1 MLGTVSTNT
10 PDPDDLAALAS
21 DPRTDWEMLHWIAEH
36 HAQLRPAVAANP
48 GAYAELVEALGQLG
62 DPAIDAAIAQRP
74 DVAEGRFTAHVASPA
89 ETDPLHQMWDPH
101 TDDIPVHQEET
112 ANLPAQPEHES
123 GVPQEP
129 VDSQEPGSPQES
141 QTDRG
146 PEILGVPAAASSA
159 APASAPTPEP
169 TPEPTSESESYD
181 YPVNPAP
188 ADHPTPPPLGEST
201 EAQGFEPLGRRPEP
215 APAPASA
222 PAYAAA
228 PADAAPAYPAAQ
240 PASPEVGSGSYSA
253 PQYGAA
259 PTSQPRPK
267 RKGAGAKVLAGVALA
282 LVAILGIGA
291 LLFTTLGGEEEPVA
305 EPAPVASEEAPE
317 EDPSEEASTEEEPSE
332 EPTAEQGPSEEALAE
347 ARTSVST
354 LAADTSC
361 QSESADASRVT
372 DFLALGA
379 EGDALTGED
388 AAMMEETFADLQSEC
403 SPVYAATV
411 FQGARNGADAG
422 AATETMDSVGTDW
435 VNRSIS
441 ISAATTMSSFV
452 TPDGNI
458 ACEFGDGL
466 RCTAYEHEYVAPEG
480 CDDGT
485 TYLMTVDAA
494 ANLDCGNPVD
504 DEGSETLGVDQAAT
518 DGFMACVSLDDRVSC
533 YNALTGNGFEISE
546 RGHYPTT

>member
-74 DVAEGRFTAHVASPA
+74 DVAEGPFAAHVAQPA

-112 ANLPAQPEHES
+112 ANLPAQPEQES
-123 GVPQEP
+123 GVPQEH
-129 VDSQEPGSPQES
+129 VDSQEPESPQES

-146 PEILGVPAAASSA
+146 PEILGVPAATSSA

-169 TPEPTSESESYD
+169 APETARESEPESYD

-188 ADHPTPPPLGEST
+188 ADHLTPPPLGEST

-215 APAPASA
+215 AA
-222 PAYAAA
+222 
-228 PADAAPAYPAAQ
+228 AAPAYPAAQ
-240 PASPEVGSGSYSA
+240 PASPVNGSGPYSA
-253 PQYGAA
+253 PQFGGA
-259 PTSQPRPK
+259 PTPQPRPK

-305 EPAPVASEEAPE
+305 EPAPVASEEAPG
-317 EDPSEEASTEEEPSE
+317 EDPSEDASAEEDPSE

-361 QSESADASRVT
+361 QSQSADASRVT

-388 AAMMEETFADLQSEC
+388 ATMMEETFADLQSEC

-411 FQGARNGADAG
+411 FQDARNGADSG
-422 AATETMDSVGTDW
+422 AAAETMDTVGTDW

-441 ISAATTMSSFV
+441 ISGAATMSSFV

-466 RCTAYEHEYVAPEG
+466 RCTAYEHDYVAPEG

-494 ANLDCGNPVD
+494 ANLDCGNPVE
-504 DEGSETLGVDQAAT
+504 DEGNETLGVDQAAT

>member
-1 MLGTVSTNT
+1 MSTNT

-74 DVAEGRFTAHVASPA
+74 DVASGPFVASPA
-89 ETDPLHQMWDPH
+89 ETDPLHQMWDPR

-112 ANLPAQPEHES
+112 ANLPAQP
-123 GVPQEP
+123 VAEP
-129 VDSQEPGSPQES
+129 VEEPLAEPHE
-141 QTDRG
+141 
-146 PEILGVPAAASSA
+146 PEILGVPAAAASPSA
-159 APASAPTPEP
+159 ASASAPTPEP
-169 TPEPTSESESYD
+169 ASEPEPDSYN
-181 YPVNPAP
+181 YSVNPAP
-188 ADHPTPPPLGEST
+188 ADHPTPPPLGESA
-201 EAQGFEPLGRRPEP
+201 EAQSFEPLGSRP
-215 APAPASA
+215 APAPAPRYSAA
-222 PAYAAA
+222 PAAAA
-228 PADAAPAYPAAQ
+228 PVAYPAAQ
-240 PASPEVGSGSYSA
+240 SAGAETGAYPAARYE
-253 PQYGAA
+253 AA
-259 PTSQPRPK
+259 PEQQSRPK
-267 RKGAGAKVLAGVALA
+267 RKGSGAKILAGVALA

-291 LLFTTLGGEEEPVA
+291 LLFTTLGDEHEPVA
-305 EPAPVASEEAPE
+305 EPAPIASEEST
-317 EDPSEEASTEEEPSE
+317 SEEEPSGEASAEEEPSE
-332 EPTAEQGPSEEALAE
+332 EPTAEEGPSEEALAE

-354 LAADTSC
+354 LAADSTC
-361 QSESADASRVT
+361 ESESEDASRVT

-388 AAMMEETFADLQSEC
+388 ATMMEETFADLQSEC
-403 SPVYAATV
+403 SSVYAATV
-411 FQGARNGADAG
+411 FQGARNGADSS

-441 ISAATTMSSFV
+441 ISGAATMSSFV

-480 CDDGT
+480 CDEGT
-485 TYLMTVDAA
+485 TYLMQVDAA
-494 ANLDCGNPVD
+494 AALDCGNPVD
-504 DEGSETLGVDQAAT
+504 DEGNETLGIDQAAT